1 MFRPSYLLANMGKGG
16 ETKKPTKAETK
27 AAKQGLMEKNGD
39 LTKQLKAVLREV
51 FDRFDADRDGA
62 LNKKELE
69 AFAVASKTGENL
81 SQDEIKQLGT
91 FFDTN
96 ANGDLTHK
104 GFEQMYLMQTAS
116 TPEDTWRDIK
126 ALGYEKTLELLGT
139 SPAPAPAAPP
149 SADAMS
155 ELREALAELKLKPEE
170 ASAHRRVGVC
180 LQQLGREENAKKSF
194 AQAEEL
200 EKKAAA
206 LAASTVEDID

>member
-91 FFDTN
+91 F
-96 ANGDLTHK
+96 LTRTRM
-104 GFEQMYLMQTAS
+104 GISLTRAS
-116 TPEDTWRDIK
+116 SRCT
-126 ALGYEKTLELLGT
+126 
-139 SPAPAPAAPP
+139 
-149 SADAMS
+149 
-155 ELREALAELKLKPEE
+155 
-170 ASAHRRVGVC
+170 
-180 LQQLGREENAKKSF
+180 
-194 AQAEEL
+194 
-200 EKKAAA
+200 
-206 LAASTVEDID
+206 